1 MKPFVSFCLHFFLF
15 FYLCP
20 QVYSQEYNII
30 NIGIDKGMITTEV
43 HDIDQDKDGFMWFAT
58 DIGVFKYDGNSFIY
72 YTSKNGLSHTVVFD
86 IFLDINDRG

>member
-1 MKPFVSFCLHFFLF
+1 MKKLMFISSVLLF
-15 FYLCP
+15 FCLCP
-20 QVYSQEYNII
+20 QVYPQELNII
-30 NIGIDKGMITTEV
+30 NIGIDQGMITTEV

-86 IFLDINDRG
+86 IFLDLNDKM